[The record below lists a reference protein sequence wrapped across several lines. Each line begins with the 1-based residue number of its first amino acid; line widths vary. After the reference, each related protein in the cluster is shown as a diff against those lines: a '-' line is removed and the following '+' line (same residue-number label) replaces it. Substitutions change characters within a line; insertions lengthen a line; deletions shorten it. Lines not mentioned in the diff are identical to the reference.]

1 MNLKKKFKRTIAAG
15 LAAVTMA
22 GMVLPVMAEG
32 ATGVSALDGLTPTI
46 KITNRYGKDNKS
58 DERAIYGAEFEVF
71 KTGKYIQESG
81 EITENGVKR
90 ESMGKLTIDKASK
103 EGAQTEAKLSLG
115 KENFGRYQ
123 VVQTKRAPG
132 MLANNG
138 QAGKTDYEYLQA
150 QVEFP
155 MMKKGSGLFDSEQ
168 VFELHP
174 KYDPI
179 LKDVAVNKK
188 GDDKTTALDGVDFS
202 LEYASKNTTALENY
216 ARTKNMTSEKART
229 AINALTATSKDGK
242 AAFTGLPVGIY
253 KLTETKTVD
262 GYQQATTPMYF
273 VIYGT
278 KDLTASQDDVRV
290 VALTSDNFTD
300 VVEAYKASADY
311 STKDDAVFTAI
322 EKDLA
327 TSNLTGEGDKI
338 ELINYKT
345 PKVSKEI
352 VDDTTVVKEEETHST
367 IVADVFKYRFTSN
380 IPGDFDKYTVFT
392 LTDKIDNR
400 VDYKGNV
407 VVKADETTLVA
418 GTDYTVTEPTG
429 KEDKVLVITLTDKG
443 IEKAAGKANLV
454 ATFDAAVNANAKSNE
469 QIANKV
475 SLDYSNQFDKEG
487 KKESKDVFVKIF
499 KGNVEITKVDGSNKE
514 TKLANAEFQLFTE
527 ANLDSPYMDPT
538 TNKPVKATTTAEGLA
553 TFENLAPG
561 KYFLKETKAP
571 EGYKLSSAFYEME
584 VKEDTTTGVKVT
596 LKNGVVANNIVEDG
610 QGGYQFTNFKTTSF
624 LPDTGTRGL
633 IPYALFATAL
643 ASMGLVVA
651 KRRKEN

>member
-32 ATGVSALDGLTPTI
+32 ATGVSTLNGLTPTI
-46 KITNRYGKDNKS
+46 KITNRYGKDNAS

-71 KTGKYIQESG
+71 KTGKYIEESG
-81 EITENGVKR
+81 EITEDGVTR
-90 ESMGKLTIDKASK
+90 TSMGTLVIDKASK
-103 EGAQTEAKLSLG
+103 EGAKTDATLELG
-115 KENFGRYQ
+115 KGNFGRYQ
-123 VVQTKRAPG
+123 VMQTKRAPG

-138 QAGKTDYEYLQA
+138 LKGKTDYDFLQA
-150 QVEFP
+150 EVEFP
-155 MMKKGSGLFDSEQ
+155 VMKNGLFSSEQ

-188 GDDKTTALDGVDFS
+188 GDDKTTALDGVEFS
-202 LEYASKNTTALENY
+202 LEYASKDTTALENY
-216 ARTKNMTSEKART
+216 ARTKNMTSSEARA
-229 AINALTATSKDGK
+229 AINALKATTAEGK
-242 AAFTGLPVGIY
+242 AAFTQLPVGIY

-262 GYQQATTPMYF
+262 GYQQANTPMYF

-290 VALTSDNFTD
+290 VALTSGNFKD
-300 VVEAYKASADY
+300 VVDAYKKSADY
-311 STKDDAVFTAI
+311 SIKDDAVFTAI

-345 PKVSKEI
+345 PKISKEI
-352 VDDTTVVKEEETHST
+352 VDGDKGAKEEETYNT
-367 IVADVFKYRFTSN
+367 IVAKTFQYKFTAN

-429 KEDKVLVITLTDKG
+429 KEDKVLVITLTADG
-443 IEKAAGKANLV
+443 IKKVAGKANLV

-475 SLDYSNQFDKEG
+475 SLDYSNQFDKNG
-487 KKESKDVFVKIF
+487 KKESKEVFVKIF
-499 KGNVEITKVDGSNKE
+499 KGNVTITKVDGSNKE
-514 TKLANAEFQLFTE
+514 TKLANAEFQLFTK

-538 TNKPVKATTTAEGLA
+538 TNEPVKATTTAEGLA

>member
-32 ATGVSALDGLTPTI
+32 ATGVSTLKDLTPTI
-46 KITNRYGKDNKS
+46 KITNRYGKDNES

-71 KTGKYIQESG
+71 KTGKYIEESG
-81 EITENGVKR
+81 EITENGVTR
-90 ESMGKLTIDKASK
+90 TSMGKLVIDKASK
-103 EGAQTEAKLSLG
+103 EGAKTEAQLSLG
-115 KENFGRYQ
+115 KENFGRYE
-123 VVQTKRAPG
+123 VMQTKRAPG
-132 MLANNG
+132 MLANQG
-138 QAGKTDYEYLQA
+138 LKGKTKYDFLQA

-155 MMKKGSGLFDSEQ
+155 MMKNGLFSSEQ

-179 LKDVAVNKK
+179 LKDVVVNKK
-188 GDDKTTALDGVDFS
+188 GDDKTTALDGVDFA
-202 LEYASKNTTALENY
+202 LEYASKDTTALENY
-216 ARTKNMTSEKART
+216 ARTKNMTSTEARA

-242 AAFTGLPVGIY
+242 AAFTQLPVGIY

-290 VALTSDNFTD
+290 VALTSGNFKN
-300 VVEAYKASADY
+300 VVDAYKKSADY

-345 PKVSKEI
+345 PDVKKEI

-380 IPGDFDKYTVFT
+380 IPGDFDKYTMFT

-407 VVKADETTLVA
+407 VVKADDTTLVA

-429 KEDKVLVITLTDKG
+429 KEDKVLVVTLTAKG

-454 ATFDAAVNANAKSNE
+454 VTFDAAVNETAISNE
-469 QIANKV
+469 KIANMV

-514 TKLANAEFQLFTE
+514 TKLENAEFQLFTD

-538 TNKPVKATTTAEGLA
+538 TNKPVKAATTAEGLA

-571 EGYKLSSAFYEME
+571 KGYKLSSAFYEMT
-584 VKEDTTTGVKVT
+584 VKEDETTGVKVT
-596 LKNGVVANNIVEDG
+596 LKNNALANNVVEDG